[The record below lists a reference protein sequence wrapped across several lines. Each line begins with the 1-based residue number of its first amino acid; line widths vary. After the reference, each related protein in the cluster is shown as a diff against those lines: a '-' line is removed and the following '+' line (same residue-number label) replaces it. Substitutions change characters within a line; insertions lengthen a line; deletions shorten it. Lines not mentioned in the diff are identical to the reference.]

1 MYQRE
6 GQAVQKLVRK
16 YVFTFASVEPLLLKG
31 KCSLSVAVPQT
42 GKRIVTDFFV
52 TPGKAATQLGQSAS
66 ESLGVLRVGVS
77 ANSCDVKPDRK
88 VLLKEKFPN
97 AFKGLG
103 KLKGYQLKLHVNEN
117 TVPVAQP
124 IRRIP
129 LIRREKVVAKI
140 EELEKFNVI

>member
-1 MYQRE
+1 M
-6 GQAVQKLVRK
+6 
-16 YVFTFASVEPLLLKG
+16 
-31 KCSLSVAVPQT
+31 
-42 GKRIVTDFFV
+42 
-52 TPGKAATQLGQSAS
+52 
-66 ESLGVLRVGVS
+66 LRVGVS